1 MNKEKITLS
10 QLESFLLKAADILR
24 GKMDAS
30 EFKEF
35 IFGMLFLKR
44 LSDEFDRKRHQL
56 RQETFAHLKD
66 QPDLVDELL
75 EDKTSYGETFYVPKR
90 ARWHETWVD
99 EDGNTVPA
107 LKDLKHDIGNMLNKA
122 IAAIEDENDSLAGVL
137 KNNINFN
144 EIKGKTKIPDQK
156 WKDLLDHFNQPNFV
170 LVNDNFEFPD
180 LLGAAYEYLIKYFAD
195 SAGKKGGEFYTP
207 AEVVRLLVQLV
218 KPQAGNTIYD
228 PTVGSGGF
236 LIQAHQYVEEQGQ
249 DPNDLALYGQD
260 SNGTVW
266 SICNMNMI
274 LHNISRFTIENGD
287 TLEDP
292 QILDHGQ
299 IRKFDRVLAN
309 PPFSQNY
316 NRASVKFTHR
326 FREWC
331 PETGKKADLM
341 FVQHMLA
348 SLKGDGHMA
357 TIMPH
362 GVLFRGGKEK
372 LIREIFIND
381 DIIEA
386 IISLPQGLFYGTGI
400 PACVLVC
407 NKNKPDHLHNKV
419 LFINADREFAEGKN
433 QNKLRPEDI
442 EKIDT
447 VFTLK
452 QELPKYSRLVD
463 KTEIIDKHDYNLN
476 IRRYVD
482 NTPEPEPE
490 DVQAHLIGGIPED
503 EVKARHEDFA
513 RFGLAAETLFQAER
527 PKYLAFK
534 EAVQV
539 KGDIKNIIEVDSAV
553 VQTLATHAQ
562 ALEDWWQVA
571 QNDFARL
578 ERANNGNSN
587 GKKMPDVRLE
597 LLTTLKDK
605 IVPLS
610 VLDEFKSAGVFV
622 NWWQQIRYDLKTIVS
637 IGWHHTLIPDEYLI
651 AEFFQTEADAIDSLE
666 NKISELQSELA
677 EAVETAQETAA
688 YEPDEDEKVT
698 AAVVKKALKVLI
710 DDLKDTPG
718 ASARRELD
726 ELKKLDAAIK
736 KIEKKIKD
744 AKASLKEKTTELE
757 LKLELKRLGA
767 EGFTD
772 ENRELIRQVD
782 KQMAELDAGNKTDKK
797 KITALQKDKA
807 ALQARIART
816 DALLAEIGGQLT
828 VEEAKRLIL
837 KKLYDIAGRELDRY
851 LSAEKRALIQ
861 GVENLWNKYAISSQ
875 KLEQQRET
883 TLGELNGFLTG
894 LGYLK

>member
-1 MNKEKITLS
+1 VNKEKITLS

>member
-1 MNKEKITLS
+1 MNKEKVTLS

-56 RQETFAHLKD
+56 RHETFAHLTD
-66 QPDLVDELL
+66 QPELVDELL
-75 EDKTSYGETFYVPKR
+75 EDKISYGVTFFVPKR

-292 QILDHGQ
+292 QILENGQ

-348 SLKGDGHMA
+348 SLKGNGHMA

-381 DIIEA
+381 DVIEA

-407 NKNKPDHLHNKV
+407 NKNKPDHLRNKV

-447 VFTLK
+447 IFTLK

-463 KTEIIDKHDYNLN
+463 TSEIVDKHDYNLN

-503 EVKARHEDFA
+503 EVTTRNEDFA

-534 EAVQV
+534 ETVQD
-539 KGDIKNIIEVDSAV
+539 KTDIKKLIEADSAV
-553 VQTLATHAQ
+553 VQTIATHAQ

-578 ERANNGNSN
+578 ERANNGNGN

-605 IVPLS
+605 MIPLS

-651 AEFFQTEADAIDSLE
+651 AEFFQTEADAIESLE
-666 NKISELQSELA
+666 TKISELQSELA

-698 AAVVKKALKVLI
+698 AAVIKKALKALI

-718 ASARRELD
+718 VSARRELD

-744 AKASLKEKTTELE
+744 AKAALKEKTTELE

-772 ENRELIRQVD
+772 ENREMIRQVD
-782 KQMAELDAGNKTDKK
+782 KQMTELDAGDKTDKK
-797 KITALQKDKA
+797 KITALRKDKA

-837 KKLYDIAGRELDRY
+837 KKLYDIAGRELERY
-851 LSAEKRALIQ
+851 LNTEMRALIK
-861 GVENLWNKYAISSQ
+861 GVENLWNKYATSSQ
-875 KLEQQRET
+875 NLELQREE
-883 TLGELNGFLTG
+883 TLEELNGFLKG